1 MDGDTHTENESLAAE
16 ADEGGGMFD
25 PAAMLRD
32 LYVQEHEARAK
43 GPEAVEE
50 EAEEAPEAETP
61 EAEEETP
68 EAETETPAEDD
79 SNAPLPAELDFK
91 DPKAAAQAY
100 KEMNERLRGQGDM
113 LDDLKKLAGVQSR
126 KEIVAAIKS
135 KLESAAEEPLPVTL
149 PTPERPLANVSTE
162 AGIATEAEHYQA
174 LLEWCAQNTE
184 GGECPLY
191 KNGDGD
197 PLEVTPEW
205 VRHRMEISRRVLFPQ
220 KQKDGSIRPSLLEQ
234 RRTQLQALRAD
245 SKAAAAVFPFFAEAV
260 PANAPEHVKKA
271 YAQQRG
277 VLESMARDITAEVPE
292 ITHYSGVASLLGDAA
307 VGRLIR
313 LHGFAAA
320 PKDGKMMLNAL
331 TSATPPVSKTPAKK
345 APPPVTRAGATPPPV
360 RKAGDPFDERIAA
373 AYASGDIEAANRLE
387 MQRVYAAAGR

>member
-50 EAEEAPEAETP
+50 EAADPGEESPEAETP
-61 EAEEETP
+61 EAEEAAE
-68 EAETETPAEDD
+68 EEETEEPV
-79 SNAPLPAELDFK
+79 AELDFK
-91 DPKAAAQAY
+91 DPKAAAKAY
-100 KEMNERLRGQGDM
+100 AEMTERLRGQSGV
-113 LDDLKKLAGVQSR
+113 LNDLKELLGVKSR
-126 KEIVAAIKS
+126 KDIPEALKAR
-135 KLESAAEEPLPVTL
+135 LESAAEEPLPVTL
-149 PTPERPLANVSTE
+149 PTPERPLANVSNE

-205 VRHRMEISRRVLFPQ
+205 VKHRMEISRRVLFPQ
-220 KQKDGSIRPSLLEQ
+220 KHKDGSIRPSLLEQ

-313 LHGFAAA
+313 QHGFAAA
-320 PKDGKMMLNAL
+320 VKDGKVMLNAL
-331 TSATPPVSKTPAKK
+331 TSATPPATKAPVKK